1 MTDQIIPQLRAELQ
15 NRWRLCPT
23 DQWLREFITKYRN
36 PSHPL
41 PALASTANFR
51 LLASDF
57 TTSLSTQTGQSFPR
71 DSGDI
76 NTKELIISTDIP
88 VQILDIVDTGTSR
101 WAQIEGIE
109 RVERGEEIR
118 GREVIRNVPGAN
130 DENDPNQNPRDNN
143 QTPSK
148 KGSTGPQKVLLQDTS
163 GGKIWA
169 FELSRIDR
177 ITIINPDPPARDA
190 SGTMTP
196 SRVEGMQIGC
206 KMVIRRGTKIRRG
219 LIMLTADNTIVLGGK
234 VELWDSKWR
243 ETRKQRLQ
251 SQLDAENSP
260 RDGT

>member
-15 NRWRLCPT
+15 NRWKLCPT
-23 DQWLREFITKYRN
+23 DQWLKDFITKYRN

-57 TTSLSTQTGQSFPR
+57 TTSLSTQTGQSFSR
-71 DSGDI
+71 DAGDVE
-76 NTKELIISTDIP
+76 TKESIISADIP
-88 VQILDIVDTGTSR
+88 VQVVDIIDTSISK

-130 DENDPNQNPRDNN
+130 DDNDTNQVPRGNTQTEN
-143 QTPSK
+143 K
-148 KGSTGPQKVLLQDTS
+148 KGSTGPHKVLLQDAARS
-163 GGKIWA
+163 KVWG

-177 ITIINPDPPARDA
+177 ITIINPDPPTRNTD
-190 SGTMTP
+190 GTMTP

-206 KMVIRRGTKIRRG
+206 KMV
-219 LIMLTADNTIVLGGK
+219 V
-234 VELWDSKWR
+234 
-243 ETRKQRLQ
+243 RKGASTLR
-251 SQLDAENSP
+251 
-260 RDGT
+260 